1 MSAVSPDFLTASES
15 SKVPDKLGRNADTT
29 SISPS
34 FDSRPLPHSS
44 ASIKAIGNST
54 ASHSHATQGS
64 LHALPFGEF
73 RLESASIGS
82 HLKGIFASLG
92 IPVPAASPRFLS
104 ALKAL
109 LPNCSALLLAAL
121 ITPLHGD
128 DAPVDFSKDVRPIL
142 SNRCFKCH
150 GPDEGTR
157 KGELRLDLRD
167 SALGRGESGKIAI
180 VPHKPDES
188 EFMKRLHSTD
198 PDEVM
203 PPASAKMEMSEQ
215 ERDVLQRW
223 IFQGAVYKDHWAFV
237 PPVKVALPSGD
248 TKPPIDQLV
257 EKRLTEEK
265 LKPSPESDKYH
276 LIRRVSLDLTG
287 LPPSQ
292 EEVKAF
298 VDDTAPDAYDKLV
311 DRLLASPAYG
321 ERWARRWMDLARY
334 ADTNGYEKDRERSVW
349 PWRDWVIKALNNDL
363 PFDQFTVRQLAGDM
377 LPGATADDIVATG
390 FHRNTMLNEEGGIDP
405 LEFRY
410 HAMTDRVATT
420 GTTWLGMTVGCA
432 QCHTHKY
439 DPILHTEYFQLM
451 AFLNNTEEIR
461 YELPDPT
468 LVDRQSKRDRE
479 VETRIAALPENW
491 PAPPPP
497 APNLTSV
504 TSESGE
510 VAKILPDQS
519 ALFST
524 PGAAKDTYTLQFDA
538 KGGMIDRI
546 RLDALADA
554 GIVSGGPGRTGHGN
568 FVLSEIEVFTRASR
582 SGADWQRVELTGAS
596 SAVEQQGY
604 PVTDAIDGKRETGWA
619 VQKDG
624 VPLKADKDA
633 TFTFKTPVD
642 ARRTPHF
649 MVKLVQDYGS
659 SHTIGRVRLSVSG
672 PDNPKRVNTGAIV
685 SAYDEWLKKMRSEIV
700 PWIMLEPVKM
710 DSNEPV
716 LTLEKD
722 KSIFVSGDTTKDDRF
737 VLTFK
742 DFPTGVSSIRL
753 EALADKRLPAYGP
766 GKTYYEGPSGDFLL
780 YDIIIK
786 ADGKEQKIGSASAS
800 NAVNPQLAIDE
811 DDLTGWG
818 PAGRFGEDCQAV
830 FNLTNPLPFARELT
844 VELRMGRHYAATLGK
859 FRLSATKE
867 SAKAPAQVLPQDL
880 EEVIASGDKRKI
892 DAARSGLFRHFLLN
906 APELTSYA
914 NSIRELMKPLA
925 TTSSLA
931 MAERDPQHAR
941 KTFRHNRGEFTQPA
955 EAVSPDVPA
964 FLPPMDPKEPKN
976 RLGFARW
983 LVSRNHPL
991 TARVAVNR
999 QWQAFFG
1006 TGLVKTLDDFGFQ
1019 GEMPS
1024 NQELL
1029 DWLAVDFME
1038 NGWSMKRL
1046 HRQIVTSATYKQ
1058 SSKVTPEL
1066 LEKDPQN
1073 RLLARGPRVR
1083 VEAEMVRD
1091 IALSAAGLL
1100 SHKMY
1105 GPPVRPPQPNSVTE
1119 AAYGGMSWDVNQ
1131 GEDRYRRALY
1141 TFAKRSA
1148 PFASSITF
1156 DAPTG
1161 EACIARREIANTPLQ
1176 SLVLLNDEVYFE
1188 AAQVLG
1194 KKVAA
1199 QATSTAEKVAY
1210 IFECCLTRPPTADEV
1225 EALTAFHQAQLDRLK
1240 NRELKTN
1247 ELMPAGSTD
1256 DDAAWMMV
1264 ARILLNLDETITRN

>member
-1 MSAVSPDFLTASES
+1 MRVLLPICSF
-15 SKVPDKLGRNADTT
+15 
-29 SISPS
+29 SI
-34 FDSRPLPHSS
+34 L
-44 ASIKAIGNST
+44 
-54 ASHSHATQGS
+54 
-64 LHALPFGEF
+64 ALPT
-73 RLESASIGS
+73 L
-82 HLKGIFASLG
+82 
-92 IPVPAASPRFLS
+92 LS
-104 ALKAL
+104 AEPA
-109 LPNCSALLLAAL
+109 
-121 ITPLHGD
+121 T
-128 DAPVDFSKDVRPIL
+128 VDFSKDVRPIL

-150 GPDEGTR
+150 GPDEGAR
-157 KGELRLDLRD
+157 KGKLRLDLKEA
-167 SALGRGESGKIAI
+167 ALGAGESGKTTI

-188 EFMKRLHSTD
+188 ELVKRLHSTD
-198 PDEVM
+198 PEDIM
-203 PPASAKMEMSEQ
+203 PPASAKMEMPESEREILRQ
-215 ERDVLQRW
+215 W
-223 IFQGAVYKDHWAFV
+223 IAQGAEYKDHWAFV
-237 PPVKVALPSGD
+237 PPVKVTLPAGD
-248 TKPPIDQLV
+248 TKPAIDQLV
-257 EKRLTEEK
+257 QKRLTAEH
-265 LKPSPESDKYH
+265 LKPSPEAGKYQ

-287 LPPSQ
+287 LPPSP
-292 EEVKAF
+292 EETHAF
-298 VDDTAPDAYDKLV
+298 VNDTAPDAYDKLV

-334 ADTNGYEKDRERSVW
+334 ADTNGYEKDRERSIW
-349 PWRDWVIKALNNDL
+349 PWRDWVIRSLNDDM
-363 PFDQFTVRQLAGDM
+363 PFDQFTIRQLAGDM
-377 LPGATADDIVATG
+377 LPGATPDDIVATG

-420 GTTWLGMTVGCA
+420 GITWLGMTVGCA

-439 DPILHTEYFQLM
+439 DPILHREYFQLM
-451 AFLNNTEEIR
+451 AFMDNTEEIR
-461 YELPDPT
+461 YDLPDPT
-468 LVDRQSKRDRE
+468 LAERQSKRDRE
-479 VETRIAALPENW
+479 VADLIAALPEKW
-491 PAPPPP
+491 PSPPPP
-497 APNLTSV
+497 APTLTSV

-524 PGAAKDTYTLQFDA
+524 PGAAKDTYTLCFDA
-538 KGGMIDRI
+538 KGGTIDRI

-568 FVLSEIEVFTRASR
+568 FVLSEIEVYTRPNRPNAE
-582 SGADWQRVELTGAS
+582 WQRVELAS
-596 SAVEQQGY
+596 ASAAVEQPGY
-604 PVTDAIDGKRETGWA
+604 PVSAAIDGKRETGWA

-624 VPLKADKDA
+624 VPLKTDKDA

-642 ARRTPHF
+642 THRTPHF

-659 SHTIGRVRLSVSG
+659 SHTIGRPRISVSG
-672 PDNPKRVNTGAIV
+672 PDDKKPENKDAVRL
-685 SAYDEWLKKMRSEIV
+685 AYDAWLDRTRDATV
-700 PWIMLEPVKM
+700 PWTVLEPVKM
-710 DSNEPV
+710 DSNEPI

-722 KSIFVSGDTTKDDRF
+722 KSVFVSGDTTKDDRF

-742 DFPTGVSSIRL
+742 DFPAGASSIRL
-753 EALADKRLPAYGP
+753 EALADKRQPAYGP

-780 YDIIIK
+780 YRIIVK
-786 ADGKEQKIGSASAS
+786 ADGQELKIASASAS
-800 NAVNPQLAIDE
+800 NSSNPQLAIDE

-818 PAGRFGEDCQAV
+818 PAGRFGENCQAV
-830 FNLTNPLPFARELT
+830 FNLAEPLPRARELT

-859 FRLSATKE
+859 FRLSATDE
-867 SAKAPAQVLPQDL
+867 PAKAPSQVLPHDL
-880 EEVIASGDKRKI
+880 EEVLVTGDKRKI
-892 DAARSGLFRHFLLN
+892 DAARPELFRQFLLN
-906 APELTSYA
+906 APELTNETNA
-914 NSIRELMKPLA
+914 IRELLKPLS
-925 TTSSLA
+925 TTSTLA
-931 MAERDPQHAR
+931 MAERDPQHPR

-955 EAVSPDVPA
+955 EPVSPNVPA

-983 LVSRNHPL
+983 LVSRGHPL
-991 TARVAVNR
+991 TARVTVNR

-1006 TGLVKTLDDFGFQ
+1006 IGLVKTLEDFGFQ

-1073 RLLARGPRVR
+1073 RLLARGPRTR

-1091 IALSAAGLL
+1091 IVLSSADLL

-1105 GPPVRPPQPNSVTE
+1105 GPSVRPPQPNSVTE
-1119 AAYGGMSWDVNQ
+1119 GAYGGMSWDVSQ

-1148 PFASSITF
+1148 PFATSITF

-1161 EACIARREIANTPLQ
+1161 EACIARREMANSPLQ
-1176 SLVLLNDEVYFE
+1176 SLVLLNDEVFYE

-1199 QATSTAEKVAY
+1199 LQGTHADKVTY
-1210 IFECCLTRPPTADEV
+1210 IFERCLTRPPEASETDMLVTFYNGQV
-1225 EALTAFHQAQLDRLK
+1225 ERLK
-1240 NRELKTN
+1240 KGELKTA

-1256 DDAAWMMV
+1256 DEAAWMMT